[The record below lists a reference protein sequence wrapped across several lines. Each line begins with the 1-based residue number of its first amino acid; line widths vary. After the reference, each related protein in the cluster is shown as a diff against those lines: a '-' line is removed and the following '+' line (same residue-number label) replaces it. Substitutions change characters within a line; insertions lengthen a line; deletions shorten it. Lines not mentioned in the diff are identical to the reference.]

1 MAADGYDG
9 TFKLHH
15 SALKHVNSSR
25 DIRVAEVQREHFI
38 ENSKSEPI
46 WRRVR
51 NMMLKPNGNASNASL
66 LLFAESGVG
75 KTELLKF
82 VVDKIAE
89 EMKRAAEAGDGIWL
103 RPPLHFM
110 VDRCSTEALLVQR
123 LSGGLYKG
131 RRSPR
136 EDVDELITLI
146 ESWNR
151 TVASGL
157 LLDELSDIGKG
168 SPANQEMICQDL
180 RMIMNRYRR
189 PLIATS
195 NLVSAEIFAMDPN
208 LATRFQTIQIAPW
221 QADTT
226 LMGFLTQVFEFK
238 CLKHPPSFRMED
250 WDGFLRWLVERTGGI
265 TREIINVTNLAAVYA
280 IDSGLER
287 MCWDA
292 YRNAG
297 DL

>member
-1 MAADGYDG
+1 MAADGYEG
-9 TFKLHH
+9 KFQLHPI
-15 SALKHVNSSR
+15 ALAHIDSLR
-25 DIRVAEVQREHFI
+25 DKRVAEVQREHFI

-82 VVDKIAE
+82 IVDKIAE
-89 EMKRAAEAGDGIWL
+89 EMKKAAEAGEDIWL
-103 RPPLHFM
+103 TPPLHFM
-110 VDRCSTEALLVQR
+110 LDRCSTESLLVQR

-131 RRSPR
+131 RRSR
-136 EDVDELITLI
+136 EDVDELITLV

-168 SPANQEMICQDL
+168 TPANQEMICQDL
-180 RMIMNRYRR
+180 RVILNRYRR

-221 QADTT
+221 QADTA
-226 LMGFLTQVFEFK
+226 LMGFLMQVFEFK
-238 CLKHPPSFRMED
+238 CLKNPPSFRMED
-250 WDGFLRWLVERTGGI
+250 WDGFLRWLVDRTGGI

-280 IDSGLER
+280 IDSGLEC